1 MSRVITLAPSARL
14 APFVASL
21 GWYEADLPDGRETT
35 IPTGAA
41 QLVVNLDRDELSW
54 HDGAG
59 RRHTRAGA
67 GFCAP
72 RSGPLE
78 IDTAQQRRAICV
90 VFRPAGAYPFVGKV
104 DALDEPVVALDDLW
118 GRTDLRER
126 LCAAPTPSV
135 ALELLQAHLE
145 SRAAAGK
152 PDHGIAAA
160 ADALSRGQG
169 VAEVSDSLGMTTGS
183 LRRRFA
189 TQVGLAPK
197 RFARVRRLQR
207 LLRARNDGDWARAAT
222 DVGYFDQTHMINDF
236 RALTGMTPTEYRPRS
251 AGERNHVSLP
261 RPATR
266 RSAPR

>member
-1 MSRVITLAPSARL
+1 MPRMVTLAPSARL

-21 GWYEADLPDGRETT
+21 GYYEADLPDGRDAS

-54 HDGAG
+54 HDRHG

-67 GFCAP
+67 GFCPP
-72 RSGPLE
+72 RAAPLE
-78 IDTAQQRRAICV
+78 IDTAQQRRAVCV
-90 VFRPAGAYPFVGKV
+90 VFRPGGAYPFVGKV

-126 LCAAPTPSV
+126 LCTATGPRA
-135 ALELLQAHLE
+135 ALELL
-145 SRAAAGK
+145 RADLDARATFA
-152 PDHGIAAA
+152 PDPGIAAA
-160 ADALSRGQG
+160 AAALHRGQG
-169 VAEVSDSLGMTTGS
+169 VGAASESLGLTTGT
-183 LRRRFA
+183 LRRRFTA
-189 TQVGLAPK
+189 QVGLAPK

-207 LLRARNDGDWARAAT
+207 LLATVTGDWAEAAAA
-222 DVGYFDQTHMINDF
+222 VGYFDQTHMINDF
-236 RALTGMTPTEYRPRS
+236 RALTGLTPTAYRPRS

-261 RPATR
+261 AAR

>member
-1 MSRVITLAPSARL
+1 MPRVVMLAPSARL

-21 GWYEADLPDGRETT
+21 GWYAADLPDGRETS
-35 IPTGAA
+35 IPTGAG

-72 RSGPLE
+72 MASPLE

-90 VFRPAGAYPFVGKV
+90 VFRPAGAYPFVGNV
-104 DALDEPVVALDDLW
+104 DALDEPVVALDEIW

-126 LCAAPTPSV
+126 LCTAPTPSA
-135 ALELLQAHLE
+135 ALEVLQAHLE
-145 SRAAAGK
+145 SRATLE
-152 PDHGIAAA
+152 PDHGVEKA
-160 ADALSRGQG
+160 ADALSRGQSVG
-169 VAEVSDSLGMTTGS
+169 AVSESLGMTTGS

-207 LLRARNDGDWARAAT
+207 LLDAGRDGDWARAAT
-222 DVGYFDQTHMINDF
+222 EVGYFDQTHMINEF
-236 RALTGMTPTEYRPRS
+236 RTLTGMTPTGYRPRS

-261 RPATR
+261 RPAAR

>member
-1 MSRVITLAPSARL
+1 MTRVVTLAPPARL

-35 IPTGAA
+35 IPTGTA

-72 RSGPLE
+72 KAGPLE

-90 VFRPAGAYPFVGKV
+90 VFRPGGAYPFIGKV

-126 LCAAPTPSV
+126 LCTAPTPQA
-135 ALELLQAHLE
+135 ALQVLRADLE
-145 SRAAAGK
+145 GRAGHE

-160 ADALSRGQG
+160 AAALHRGQG
-169 VAEVSDSLGMTTGS
+169 VGAVSDRLGMTTGS

-189 TQVGLAPK
+189 TRVGLAPK

-207 LLRARNDGDWARAAT
+207 LLDAENDGDWARAAAE
-222 DVGYFDQTHMINDF
+222 VGYFDQTHMINDF
-236 RALTGMTPTEYRPRS
+236 RALTGMTPAAYRPRS

-261 RPATR
+261 RPAAR